1 MNLPHRSGVYPV
13 MDARLDPDPPPAPMD
28 SMDASPPPAP
38 DVEALRP
45 AEPPLEFATFY
56 RQSHPTIARALAYT
70 VGDTA
75 LGIEAA
81 DEAMARAYAR
91 WSVIGR
97 YDNPA
102 AWVHRVGLNW
112 ARSVLRRTTRRLPLR
127 PRVDAVEPPV
137 ADPAVADALA
147 QLEVRLRA
155 VVVCRLL
162 LDWSIDDTADALGI
176 KPGTVKSRYHRA
188 LRILQSSLQH
198 LR

>member
-1 MNLPHRSGVYPV
+1 MQTRMEL
-13 MDARLDPDPPPAPMD
+13 DTDPDSTPAPNE
-28 SMDASPPPAP
+28 S
-38 DVEALRP
+38 DVT
-45 AEPPLEFATFY
+45 EPTLDLSLDFSTFY
-56 RQSHPTIARALAYT
+56 RDHYQTIARALAYT

-75 LGIEAA
+75 LGVEAA

-91 WSVIGR
+91 WGSVST

-102 AWVHRVGLNW
+102 GWVHRVGLNW
-112 ARSVLRRTTRRLPLR
+112 ARSVLRRTTRRLPMRDR
-127 PRVDAVEPPV
+127 PDVVQPPV
-137 ADPAVADALA
+137 ADPEIAAAL
-147 QLEVRLRA
+147 QELEVRLRA

-188 LRILQSSLQH
+188 LRVLQSSLHH